1 MTDEL
6 NPYLVYRILGAEVEC
21 AVWQLKEGPM
31 ALALFLSDE
40 SARTYHKA
48 AALGEEWKVFRPA
61 RTALFQLAQAAV
73 QSGINYA
80 VLDPDVMTA
89 KRIFDLQSI
98 VAGLGQS
105 EK

>member
-21 AVWQLKEGPM
+21 AVWQLKEGPT
-31 ALALFLSDE
+31 ALALFLSEE
-40 SARTYHKA
+40 SARNYHKA
-48 AALGEEWKVFRPA
+48 AGLSQEWKVFRPA
-61 RTALFQLAQAAV
+61 RAALFQLAQAAV

-80 VLDPDVMTA
+80 VLDPDLMTA
-89 KRIFDLQSI
+89 KRVFDLQSI
-98 VAGLGQS
+98 VAGLGMP